1 MKVEDYASLMKA
13 VLNQQIKYVEEEYNF
28 EESEWLQGQEAG
40 LEIAIMK
47 IDQSAF
53 LYEGR

>member
-1 MKVEDYASLMKA
+1 MKVEDYAGLMKA

-28 EESEWLQGQEAG
+28 EESEWLQGQKAG